1 MDSPERLV
9 NRLKLSDLRLLRAVV
24 DHGGMG
30 KAAQHVNLTQ
40 PAVSKAIAAME
51 RLLGVRLLDRD
62 RRGVTPTLYGEALL
76 QGGLAAFDELRQS
89 LTRIKHLA
97 DPNSGMLRIGCSQP
111 LALGFVPSVIERIRQ
126 RYPGIRFHFV
136 EGEIMSHLRQRSIEL
151 ALGRSSPD
159 ALGSDVN
166 EELLFDDPLLVA
178 AAADNPWAR
187 RRTITLKDIS
197 GGPWA
202 IPYYD
207 TRVGRLII
215 EAFEADGLEP
225 PIPYVST
232 VSLTLQLG
240 LLATGPTL
248 TITASSMLRLNAK
261 RLSLKIL
268 PVLLRHRPSPV
279 AIVTLK
285 NRTLS
290 PLAELFIKYARD
302 AAKPFMK
309 KVPNDALRRR

>member
-1 MDSPERLV
+1 
-9 NRLKLSDLRLLRAVV
+9 
-24 DHGGMG
+24 MG

-89 LTRIKHLA
+89 LTRIRHLA

-111 LALGFVPSVIERIRQ
+111 LALGFVPSVIEHIRQ
-126 RYPGIRFHFV
+126 RYSGIRFHAV
-136 EGEIMSHLRQRSIEL
+136 EGEIMSNLRQRSIEL
-151 ALGRSSPD
+151 AVTRASPD
-159 ALGSDVN
+159 ALEPDLN
-166 EELLFDDPLLVA
+166 EELLFDDQLLVA
-178 AAADNPWAR
+178 AAADNPWSR
-187 RRTITLKDIS
+187 RRTVTLKEIS
-197 GGPWA
+197 DGPWA
-202 IPYYD
+202 IPYHD
-207 TRVGRLII
+207 TRVGRMII

-225 PIPYVST
+225 PVPYVST
-232 VSLTLQLG
+232 FSLTLQLG
-240 LLATGPTL
+240 LLAAGPTL
-248 TITASSMLRLNAK
+248 MITASSMLRLNAE

-268 PVLLRHRPSPV
+268 PVPLRHRPSPV

-309 KVPNDALRRR
+309 KVPNNALRMR